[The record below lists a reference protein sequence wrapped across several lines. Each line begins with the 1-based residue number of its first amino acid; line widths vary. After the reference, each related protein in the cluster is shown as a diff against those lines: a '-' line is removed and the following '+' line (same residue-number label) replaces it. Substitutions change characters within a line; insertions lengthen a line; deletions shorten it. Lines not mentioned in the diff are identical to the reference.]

1 MTDQNEEQKPL
12 TIDDVTREEPTET
25 VSEEKTSKILNHG
38 YKSEVTYEEEEP
50 VLDLND
56 EELDEVEE
64 EEDTSLDTMFDQE
77 EEPEGVPVKV
87 EVKTEEQRKP
97 NARVEQ
103 SINSTEPFEKGHT
116 VNLPSVGL
124 TEFNEKIQQF
134 NKVDI
139 ENLTDE
145 LTAWREVSEGAVE
158 FYTPNDAYSERF
170 TDPTS
175 EFRQGIEDKEGNLSG
190 IAPVKFRSGGGE
202 LKGNAAVL
210 KVSRMLGLG
219 DVINIPLPHSGIWV
233 TIKPATEKDLIDFY
247 NSIFREKIMLGRS
260 TYGLT
265 LTNFST
271 YVNKRLFE
279 FIVNKHVHAV
289 NYDKEAIPKEKLQDY
304 ILIHDYHVLVWGF
317 ICSLYPNGY
326 NYSRVCVNDIEKCTA
341 KEEAKLNLAK
351 LLWIDNKSLSEV
363 QKNILYEV
371 RPGKLNSEHYKKF
384 ISEHTRVS
392 STVLTLKQGIKVTF
406 KVPTFA
412 EHIDDGMSWITT
424 INNKIESEIIDADL
438 SEDKEE
444 EAKNEL
450 LTQYVKSSALR
461 SISHFIDY
469 IEFTEDKEIVTDR
482 RSISQILETISGD
495 DEIREK
501 ITEAVLKFQS
511 DTTIALIGIPEY
523 TCKSCNKPQ
532 NTDPYNERFSSVI
545 PLDVLGLV
553 FLLLTSKIWKVLER
567 EV

>member
-1 MTDQNEEQKPL
+1 MTDQKNEEQSLEINKIAKEA
-12 TIDDVTREEPTET
+12 TG
-25 VSEEKTSKILNHG
+25 KILNHG
-38 YKSEVTYEEEEP
+38 YESTTTFVEEEDEA
-50 VLDLND
+50 VLDLD
-56 EELDEVEE
+56 SDDLEEESPAVEE
-64 EEDTSLDTMFDQE
+64 EDNSLDSLLDQVDPVEEKTVPVVE
-77 EEPEGVPVKV
+77 EEKVKL
-87 EVKTEEQRKP
+87 TS
-97 NARVEQ
+97 NARLEQ
-103 SINSTEPFEKGHT
+103 PINSSTPFEEGHT

-139 ENLTDE
+139 DNLTDE
-145 LTAWREVSEGAVE
+145 LNKWREVSEGAVE
-158 FYTPNDAYSERF
+158 FYTPNDIYSERF

-190 IAPVKFRSGGGE
+190 IAPVKFRSNGGE

-247 NSIFREKIMLGRS
+247 NSIFREKIILGRS

-289 NYDKEAIPKEKLQDY
+289 NYDKEAIPKENLKDF

-317 ICSLYPNGY
+317 ICSMYPSGY
-326 NYSRVCVNDIEKCTA
+326 NYSRVCVNDIEKCTT

-351 LLWIDNKSLSEV
+351 LLWIDNKALTAV

-371 RPGKLNSEHYKKF
+371 RPGKLSMEHYKKF
-384 ISEHTRVS
+384 TSEHTRVS
-392 STVLTLKQGIKVTF
+392 STVLTLAQGMKITF

-412 EHIDDGMSWITT
+412 EHIEDGMSWITT
-424 INNKIESEIIDADL
+424 INNKIESEILEADI

-469 IEFTEDKEIVTDR
+469 IEFTEDKEVVTDR
-482 RSISQILETISGD
+482 RSISQILETISAD
-495 DEIREK
+495 DDVREK

-523 TCKSCNKPQ
+523 KCKSCNKSQ
-532 NTDPYNERFSSVI
+532 NPEPYNERFTDVI

-553 FLLLTSKIWKVLER
+553 FLLLTSKIWKILER

>member
-12 TIDDVTREEPTET
+12 TIDDITKEEPT
-25 VSEEKTSKILNHG
+25 KTGKILNHG
-38 YKSEVTYEEEEP
+38 YESEVTYGKVEH
-50 VLDLND
+50 VINLDD
-56 EELDEVEE
+56 EELDEIEE
-64 EEDTSLDTMFDQE
+64 EEDTSLDDIFDQE
-77 EEPEGVPVKV
+77 EEEEVEVESVKV
-87 EVKTEEQRKP
+87 EEKRKP

-103 SINSTEPFEKGHT
+103 FINTGGAFEKGHT

-158 FYTPNDAYSERF
+158 FYTPNDTYSERF

-190 IAPVKFRSGGGE
+190 IAPVKFRSGGGGE

-412 EHIDDGMSWITT
+412 EHINDGMSWITT

-438 SEDKEE
+438 GDDKEE

-482 RSISQILETISGD
+482 RSISQILETVSGD
-495 DEIREK
+495 DEIRNK

-523 TCKSCNKPQ
+523 TCKSCNSPQ
-532 NTDPYNERFSSVI
+532 NPDPYSERFSSVI

-553 FLLLTSKIWKVLER
+553 FLLLTSKIWKILER